1 MKLIDNIEYNLD
13 NIFSIEDFRKEL
25 DKFEKQGVS
34 HIQLSYQD
42 YGNPIIN
49 IFAEEK
55 VEEQKEIP
63 ITYGL
68 IKAKVGWSEFAEVC
82 GLNVYAVKEFGH
94 YEDREVF
101 YITESQAKKLG
112 FI

>member
-1 MKLIDNIEYNLD
+1 MESKLELYEKVMHYAHLLEDKLSYDETKEGKRWGKLINKLQ
-13 NIFSIEDFRKEL
+13 DFNF
-25 DKFEKQGVS
+25 D
-34 HIQLSYQD
+34 
-42 YGNPIIN
+42 
-49 IFAEEK
+49 EK

-82 GLNVYAVKEFGH
+82 GFNVYAVKEFGH
-94 YEDREVF
+94 YEGREVF